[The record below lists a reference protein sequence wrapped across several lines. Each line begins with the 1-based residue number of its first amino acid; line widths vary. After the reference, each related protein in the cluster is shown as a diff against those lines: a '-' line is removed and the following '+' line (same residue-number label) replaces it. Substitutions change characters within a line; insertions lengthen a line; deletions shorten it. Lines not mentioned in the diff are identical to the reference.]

1 MQKEKILKNLLKTL
15 LENRINELEVKYTQ
29 EMKDINLTKKLIS
42 NEQTFLKS
50 LIISIKKPEQK
61 KKTLSK
67 QKTNNNKLIS
77 SIRHSRVQTPM
88 HMKFESQNI
97 QNIYI
102 NSKKI
107 INNKTDNFSH
117 LQKSKIDG
125 NYKTKNKNG
134 NIMNKSAFNNINNSK
149 NKNEKIKKYKTPVR
163 RLYQTTLNSIAKY
176 KKFKSKNVPVTP
188 STSFYNDF
196 SSISYKQIE
205 NNDGI
210 VYKKRKSKTE
220 LLDSIINANKSYI
233 FNKSSNVINRSNFN
247 IKINKKNNNNNS
259 TYNSGNNSNFK
270 KEINPCTS
278 SLKKNIKF
286 SNIDKKNKTNLF
298 LEQFIDKENMNN
310 NNYKFIFNRNYGDWL
325 TSEDGEDVL
334 ISISNYLDTK
344 TKYNLFSC
352 KKKYLKYLYQTLN
365 DKYTE
370 FKEKNKINPN
380 SNTLKEKI
388 NEIKEK
394 YSEDDLNLNNTKF
407 ILSRGTLKAL
417 EILNKDEKE
426 HEKFFDIKNYNLFSD
441 DIYIVY
447 QIIFQLIESNDVKN
461 SSGKKEFFEKMGEF
475 IYYHINENNKIGDIF
490 KNMVKEFQFNK
501 ENIYKIKNIIKG
513 KEEKLKPLNY
523 SQICKTTGLVIFLV
537 KDILEYLGLNSK
549 ENKKIP
555 IIKLMNLEFFEEV
568 KTKLPNY
575 LKFLEIL
582 YKK

>member
-247 IKINKKNNNNNS
+247 IKINKKNNNNS

-286 SNIDKKNKTNLF
+286 SNIDQKNKTNLF

-352 KKKYLKYLYQTLN
+352 KKKYLKYLYQILN

-447 QIIFQLIESNDVKN
+447 QIIFQLIENNDVKN

>member
-67 QKTNNNKLIS
+67 QKTNNNKLIP

-352 KKKYLKYLYQTLN
+352 KKKYLKYLYQILN

>member
-15 LENRINELEVKYTQ
+15 LENRINELETKYAQ

-50 LIISIKKPEQK
+50 LIISIKKPEPK
-61 KKTLSK
+61 KKTLLK
-67 QKTNNNKLIS
+67 QKTNTNKLIP
-77 SIRHSRVQTPM
+77 SIRASRVQTPM
-88 HMKFESQNI
+88 HRKLESQNI
-97 QNIYI
+97 QNLRI

-107 INNKTDNFSH
+107 LNNNKNEIFSH

-125 NYKTKNKNG
+125 NYKTKNKNA
-134 NIMNKSAFNNINNSK
+134 NVMNKTFNGSK
-149 NKNEKIKKYKTPVR
+149 NNNEKIKKYKTPVR
-163 RLYQTTLNSIAKY
+163 RLFYQNSISKY
-176 KKFKSKNVPVTP
+176 KKDKNKNVPVTP
-188 STSFYNDF
+188 STSFYNDI
-196 SSISYKQIE
+196 SSISYKHIGD
-205 NNDGI
+205 NNDVLI
-210 VYKKRKSKTE
+210 YKKRSKTE
-220 LLDSIINANKSYI
+220 LLDSIISANKSYI
-233 FNKSSNVINRSNFN
+233 FNKSNNNLNSSNYN
-247 IKINKKNNNNNS
+247 IKIKKKEIS
-259 TYNSGNNSNFK
+259 LYNSGANSNNK
-270 KEINPCTS
+270 NININNHPACTS

-286 SNIDKKNKTNLF
+286 SKIGQKNKTNLF
-298 LEQFIDKENMNN
+298 LEQFIDKEKMNN
-310 NNYKFIFNRNYGDWL
+310 NNYKFIFNKNYGDWL

-334 ISISNYLDTK
+334 ICISNYLDIK

-352 KKKYLKYLYQTLN
+352 KKKYLKYLYQMLN

-370 FKEKNKINPN
+370 FKEKNKIIPN
-380 SNTLKEKI
+380 SNILKEKI
-388 NEIKEK
+388 NEIKGE
-394 YSEDDLNLNNTKF
+394 YSESELNLNKF

-447 QIIFQLIESNDVKN
+447 KIIFQLIENNDVKN
-461 SSGKKEFFEKMGEF
+461 SSSKKEFFEKMGEYVF
-475 IYYHINENNKIGDIF
+475 CLINENNKIGDIF

-549 ENKKIP
+549 ENKKIH
-555 IIKLMNLEFFEEV
+555 IINLMNLEFFEEV

-582 YKK
+582 FKK

>member
-97 QNIYI
+97 QNI

-447 QIIFQLIESNDVKN
+447 QIIFQLIENNDVKN

>member
-15 LENRINELEVKYTQ
+15 LENRINELETKYAQ

-61 KKTLSK
+61 KKTLLK
-67 QKTNNNKLIS
+67 QKTNNSKFIP

-88 HMKFESQNI
+88 HMKFESQNY
-97 QNIYI
+97 QNINI

-107 INNKTDNFSH
+107 LNNKIDNFSH

-134 NIMNKSAFNNINNSK
+134 NVMNKSAFNNSK

-163 RLYQTTLNSIAKY
+163 RLYQTTLNSITKY
-176 KKFKSKNVPVTP
+176 KKFKNKNVPVTP
-188 STSFYNDF
+188 STSLYNDF
-196 SSISYKQIE
+196 SSISYKKIE

-210 VYKKRKSKTE
+210 IYKKRKSKTE

-233 FNKSSNVINRSNFN
+233 FNKSSNVINRSNCN
-247 IKINKKNNNNNS
+247 ININKKNNNS
-259 TYNSGNNSNFK
+259 MYNSGNNSNNK
-270 KEINPCTS
+270 NQNYPCTL

-286 SNIDKKNKTNLF
+286 TNIDIKNKTNLF
-298 LEQFIDKENMNN
+298 LEQFVDKEKMNN
-310 NNYKFIFNRNYGDWL
+310 NNYKFIINRNYGDWL
-325 TSEDGEDVL
+325 SSEDGEDVL
-334 ISISNYLDTK
+334 ICISNYLDIK

-352 KKKYLKYLYQTLN
+352 KKKYLKYLYQVLN

-417 EILNKDEKE
+417 EILNKDEIE

-447 QIIFQLIESNDVKN
+447 QIIFQLIDNNDIKN

-568 KTKLPNY
+568 KSKLPNY

>member
-15 LENRINELEVKYTQ
+15 LENRINELEAKYTQ
-29 EMKDINLTKKLIS
+29 EMKDISLTKKLIS
-42 NEQTFLKS
+42 NEQSFLKS

-67 QKTNNNKLIS
+67 QKTDNNKLIT
-77 SIRHSRVQTPM
+77 SIRHKRVQTPM
-88 HMKFESQNI
+88 HIKFQSQNM
-97 QNIYI
+97 QNLNI

-107 INNKTDNFSH
+107 VNNKNDNFSH

-125 NYKTKNKNG
+125 NYKTKNKNV
-134 NIMNKSAFNNINNSK
+134 NTMNKSAFNNSK
-149 NKNEKIKKYKTPVR
+149 NNKEKIKKYKTPIR
-163 RLYQTTLNSIAKY
+163 RLYQTSLNSITKY
-176 KKFKSKNVPVTP
+176 KKCQNKNVPVTP
-188 STSFYNDF
+188 SSSFYNDI
-196 SSISYKQIE
+196 SSISYKHIE

-210 VYKKRKSKTE
+210 IFKKRKSKTE
-220 LLDSIINANKSYI
+220 LLDSIINDNKSYI
-233 FNKSSNVINRSNFN
+233 FNKSNNIINRSNYN
-247 IKINKKNNNNNS
+247 INKKNNS
-259 TYNSGNNSNFK
+259 IYNSGNNSNNK
-270 KEINPCTS
+270 NQNHPCTL

-286 SNIDKKNKTNLF
+286 NNFGNKNKTNLF
-298 LEQFIDKENMNN
+298 LEQFIDKEKMNN
-310 NNYKFIFNRNYGDWL
+310 NNYKFIFNKNYGDWL
-325 TSEDGEDVL
+325 TSEDGEDIL
-334 ISISNYLDTK
+334 ICISNYLDTK

-352 KKKYLKYLYQTLN
+352 KKKYLKYLYQMLN

-380 SNTLKEKI
+380 SNILKEKI

-394 YSEDDLNLNNTKF
+394 YNEDELNLNNTKF
-407 ILSRGTLKAL
+407 VLSRGTLKAL

-447 QIIFQLIESNDVKN
+447 QIIFQLIKNNDIKY

-475 IYYHINENNKIGDIF
+475 MYYHINENNKIGDIF

-501 ENIYKIKNIIKG
+501 ENIYKIKSIIKG

-549 ENKKIP
+549 ENRKIP

-575 LKFLEIL
+575 LKLLEIL

>member
-352 KKKYLKYLYQTLN
+352 KKKYLKYLYQILN

-447 QIIFQLIESNDVKN
+447 QIIFQLIENNDVKN
-461 SSGKKEFFEKMGEF
+461 SSGKKEFFEKMGEYVF
-475 IYYHINENNKIGDIF
+475 YLINENNKIGDIF